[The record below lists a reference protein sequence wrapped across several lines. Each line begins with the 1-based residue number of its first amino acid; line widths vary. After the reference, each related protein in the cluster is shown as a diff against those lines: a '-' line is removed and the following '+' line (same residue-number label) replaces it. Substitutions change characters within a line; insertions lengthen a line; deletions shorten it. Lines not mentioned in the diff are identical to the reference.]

1 MFIRNKI
8 QNLPQQLGD
17 TECNVKFIDMNLS
30 LKSIMIII
38 LCQIAVFSFL
48 EKNRKEQFVL
58 NTTNNLTKKKLLN
71 VINKSDF
78 ASAIVY

>member
-17 TECNVKFIDMNLS
+17 TECNVKFIDINLS

-48 EKNRKEQFVL
+48 ENNRKEQFVL

>member
-1 MFIRNKI
+1 MG
-8 QNLPQQLGD
+8 L
-17 TECNVKFIDMNLS
+17 
-30 LKSIMIII
+30 IIF
-38 LCQIAVFSFL
+38 CQICIFAFL
-48 EKNRKEQFVL
+48 EKNRKEMYVL